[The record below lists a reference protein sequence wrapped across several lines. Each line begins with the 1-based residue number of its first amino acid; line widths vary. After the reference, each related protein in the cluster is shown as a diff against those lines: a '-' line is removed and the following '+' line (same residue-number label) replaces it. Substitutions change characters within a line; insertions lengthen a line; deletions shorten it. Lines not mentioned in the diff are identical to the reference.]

1 MTCASQSRCCHLT
14 DTATDSAP
22 YVPVGVPTCGRGLQ
36 GGNLRQRLEQRH
48 LVGGNLAATVQDAF
62 NLVHG
67 PQRPTVSVS
76 QLQRQRVPDGAR
88 LAQRIPSVPAG
99 DQLEGDV
106 LKQQLEALSGAALD
120 EAAVGVALV
129 TRDVVALQRQQ
140 WTPTGFEQT
149 PEREGGVKEVGR

>member
-1 MTCASQSRCCHLT
+1 
-14 DTATDSAP
+14 
-22 YVPVGVPTCGRGLQ
+22 
-36 GGNLRQRLEQRH
+36 
-48 LVGGNLAATVQDAF
+48 
-62 NLVHG
+62 
-67 PQRPTVSVS
+67 
-76 QLQRQRVPDGAR
+76 
-88 LAQRIPSVPAG
+88 
-99 DQLEGDV
+99 V